1 MEKIDIALCE
11 KCSISDNCNILDP
24 KKCNNFVAIVDS
36 NYKYVFDPELSQ
48 IEKQN
53 FT

>member
-1 MEKIDIALCE
+1 MEKIDITLCE
-11 KCSISDNCNILDP
+11 ECLISDYCHILDP
-24 KKCNNFVAIVDS
+24 KKCNNFVATVDS
-36 NYKYVFDPELSQ
+36 NYKYVFDPELLQ